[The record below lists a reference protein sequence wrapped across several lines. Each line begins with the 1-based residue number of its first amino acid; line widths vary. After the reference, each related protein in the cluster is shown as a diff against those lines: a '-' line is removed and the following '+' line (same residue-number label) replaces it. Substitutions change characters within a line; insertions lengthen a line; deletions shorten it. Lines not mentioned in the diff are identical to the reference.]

1 MAKHALVIGIT
12 QYDYPYNFQ
21 SLTKPIK
28 DAEAVARLLEERGG
42 FQKVTR
48 LPEGWN
54 YEQGCPQVAA
64 DRVTSE
70 QFVQALQTFLEEA
83 GRGDAVIYYSG
94 HGFVVPDKLNQRQNR
109 KKGYLVTSDS
119 QIETIAVHGIPF
131 DSLNDF
137 FHSSNLNS
145 LVLLLDCCHAGSYLE
160 RDLVEQTLTAFGSQ
174 KDYYLMAACRSTEK
188 AYEGE
193 PEQENSVFTAA
204 LLEGLAQER
213 ADKDGQISCD
223 RLFDF
228 IYKNQKLRNFGQQ
241 PIRLGLGGSITL
253 VTYPIENQEPAK
265 LNRQNP
271 YQGLRAFESEQANYF
286 YGRDRVIREL
296 LVRLNKDRFL
306 SVIGPSGSGKS
317 SLVKAGL
324 LPQLK
329 SNRIAESSQWDIE
342 SFTPGRHPLTHLQEI
357 FARQHR
363 RNQPYVL
370 FIDQFEEVFTLCEN
384 EEERQTF
391 MRLIVDEATNTER
404 LARVIWAMRG
414 DFLDRCA
421 AYPEPATL
429 INSTEPRTYIVPP
442 FSLRELEEAIKK
454 PAERHGVTFEEGL
467 VSQILEDLEGQPG
480 ALPLLQYALSQL
492 WQVCVEHSAS
502 EQPQLTQ
509 KGYKEIGGVKGA
521 LNETANNL
529 YQTRSPE
536 DRGFM
541 RDLFMQLVQ
550 VEEDQVTRR
559 PISWE
564 RLDAIANSSEQAQ
577 RVVGLLADQRLLVTD
592 EKNVQVVHEALLS
605 EWVLLRKWIEDNRE
619 DIRLSRRL
627 EAYCR
632 EWQESFN
639 QAENA
644 LLPDAWL
651 APIEDWVKRTQHQL
665 RLTPLEAEY
674 LQKSIEKRD
683 REAQAKLKQER
694 ELREAAEARAKAEAE
709 KAEQE
714 KARAKAEAERAQE
727 AEARAIAQAAKVKA
741 EKQRTRLAIGSGVL
755 GVILITF
762 FGFLQF
768 QLIQRSKA
776 QELIAAAQALKN
788 TNNQIEALM
797 TSIKALDVLKIVN
810 FGKGNSLKKIKE
822 IIDSLRESNRLEY
835 HQSVVLGLSFD
846 SQGKLIASSDE
857 NQTIRLWKTNG
868 IPLPLFK
875 GKGHTNWVK
884 NIKFSSDGKMLAS
897 ASCDETVKIW
907 QIDSTGQATLKNTLT
922 GHKGCVYDVKFSPDN
937 QTIASSGRDGKINL
951 WNRDGNGSP
960 IDMLSPLSLTQGQD
974 YRIYSIDFNRD
985 GSLLASAGYQDGKV
999 NLWKFNQL
1007 ANKQPI
1013 SLGQPSDWHQDIVY
1027 IVKFCSY
1034 QNDTVLASGSQD
1046 GKVKLW
1052 KIEDEQG
1059 KLMGTINVNGDL
1071 STIFGLGFNSTCSIL
1086 ATSSDDESI
1095 KLWNINTAKI
1105 LWNSGHPILEEPL
1118 LQAKTL
1124 KGHIKTVNRVEFNPK
1139 DDRILASVGDDKT
1152 IRIWNLEPM
1161 TSNSEDKL
1169 NEVTLLKN
1177 SCTFIRNYID
1187 SHSSLSEINKITKI
1201 CNQYIQ

>member
-21 SLTKPIK
+21 SLTKPVH
-28 DAEAVARLLEERGG
+28 DAEAVARLLDERGG

-54 YEQGCPQVAA
+54 YDRGCPQVAA

-70 QFVQALQTFLEEA
+70 QLMQALQTFLEEA
-83 GRGDAVIYYSG
+83 GRGDALIYFSG

-137 FHSSNLNS
+137 FHNSNLNS

-174 KDYYLMAACRSTEK
+174 KDYYLMAACRATEK

-213 ADKDGQISCD
+213 ADQDGQISCD

-253 VTYPIENQEPAK
+253 VTYLIENKEPAK
-265 LNRQNP
+265 LNLQNP
-271 YQGLRAFESEQANYF
+271 YQGLRAFESAQANYF

-317 SLVKAGL
+317 SVVKAGL

-329 SNRIAESSQWDIE
+329 SNRIAESSQWEIE
-342 SFTPGRHPLTHLQEI
+342 SFTPGRHPLTPLQEI

-363 RNQPYVL
+363 RKQPYVL

-391 MRLIVDEATNTER
+391 LRLITDEATSTER

-429 INSTEPRTYIVPP
+429 INSIEPRTYIVPP

-467 VSQILEDLEGQPG
+467 IAQILEDVEGEPG

-492 WQVCVEHSAS
+492 WRVCVGHSAS

-521 LNETANNL
+521 LNETANSL
-529 YQTRSPE
+529 YKSLRE
-536 DRGFM
+536 DQDFIQ
-541 RDLFMQLVQ
+541 DLFMQLVE
-550 VEEDQVTRR
+550 VKEDKVTRC

-564 RLDAIANSSEQAQ
+564 NVNASANSPEQAQ
-577 RVVGLLADQRLLVTD
+577 RVVGLLANQRLLVTD

-605 EWVLLRKWIEDNRE
+605 EWGLLRKWIEDNRE
-619 DIRLSRRL
+619 DIRLRHRL
-627 EAYCR
+627 KEYCR

-651 APIEDWVKRTQHQL
+651 APIEDWVKRTQHKL
-665 RLTPLEAEY
+665 KLTPQEVEY
-674 LQKSIEKRD
+674 LQRSIEKRD
-683 REAQAKLKQER
+683 HEIQAELARER
-694 ELREAAEARAKAEAE
+694 ELRELAEAKAIAEIEKSLEAEARAKAEQE
-709 KAEQE
+709 KTEEA
-714 KARAKAEAERAQE
+714 KARARAEADKRRAALKSRNILIGFVVLAFALASLASWQSIV
-727 AEARAIAQAAKVKA
+727 AHRNAKFAAIALVEQAEKLLDKKNQLEALVESAKALNILNEIGQTDSQTLKRVQSVIYKVK
-741 EKQRTRLAIGSGVL
+741 ELNRLESHKDKVL
-755 GVILITF
+755 GV
-762 FGFLQF
+762 
-768 QLIQRSKA
+768 S
-776 QELIAAAQALKN
+776 
-788 TNNQIEALM
+788 
-797 TSIKALDVLKIVN
+797 
-810 FGKGNSLKKIKE
+810 
-822 IIDSLRESNRLEY
+822 
-835 HQSVVLGLSFD
+835 
-846 SQGKLIASSDE
+846 
-857 NQTIRLWKTNG
+857 
-868 IPLPLFK
+868 
-875 GKGHTNWVK
+875 
-884 NIKFSSDGKMLAS
+884 FSSDGQRIVSAGADKKIILWSVEGGTSLDESLEQTDSVWSVRFSHKNKILASSSQDGYVKIWSIVDDHLKNIKTFNQVAGIVYDLSFSPNDQIIAYSSIDGIIRLGKIYSNSNQPFKLLDAKQFIQGRERNQTYKIYSLDFHPNGQTIAYGGDEDGRVSLWDWQSNSVPRLLDEGENTISMIRYSPDGTILAS
-897 ASCDETVKIW
+897 ANNDGTIKLW
-907 QIDSTGQATLKNTLT
+907 
-922 GHKGCVYDVKFSPDN
+922 DVKN
-937 QTIASSGRDGKINL
+937 N
-951 WNRDGNGSP
+951 
-960 IDMLSPLSLTQGQD
+960 
-974 YRIYSIDFNRD
+974 Y
-985 GSLLASAGYQDGKV
+985 
-999 NLWKFNQL
+999 
-1007 ANKQPI
+1007 
-1013 SLGQPSDWHQDIVY
+1013 
-1027 IVKFCSY
+1027 
-1034 QNDTVLASGSQD
+1034 
-1046 GKVKLW
+1046 
-1052 KIEDEQG
+1052 
-1059 KLMGTINVNGDL
+1059 KLMGKIKAYKKY
-1071 STIFGLGFNSTCSIL
+1071 IFGLAF
-1086 ATSSDDESI
+1086 SDDSKNIVSSSI
-1095 KLWNINTAKI
+1095 NIGETIKI
-1105 LWNSGHPILEEPL
+1105 WSIE
-1118 LQAKTL
+1118 QAKQRYNL
-1124 KGHIKTVNRVEFNPK
+1124 KQPSLEKPLEILIGHTEYVNRIEFNPTRTDMIVSSSNDTTVRLWKWKVKSSSK
-1139 DDRILASVGDDKT
+1139 DNSQVKSLLQYSCNA
-1152 IRIWNLEPM
+1152 IWNYLNTNNRLE
-1161 TSNSEDKL
+1161 
-1169 NEVTLLKN
+1169 EVRKT
-1177 SCTFIRNYID
+1177 CANYKV
-1187 SHSSLSEINKITKI
+1187 SKIYK
-1201 CNQYIQ
+1201 